1 MVTDG
6 KKEYVFIIKELFSL
20 FVSLKFFFILIIKKK
35 KKK

>member
-20 FVSLKFFFILIIKKK
+20 FVSLKFYFSFIVKKK